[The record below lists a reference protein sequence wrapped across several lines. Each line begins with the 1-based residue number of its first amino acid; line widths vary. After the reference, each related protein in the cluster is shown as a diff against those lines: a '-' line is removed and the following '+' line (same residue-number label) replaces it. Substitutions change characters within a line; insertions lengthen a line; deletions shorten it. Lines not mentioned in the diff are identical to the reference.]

1 MDAIEKLERRLG
13 EAIAAEDFET
23 AAALRDAIA
32 GLRDGTSNLRPQ
44 VPGRMGLGT
53 SQEVYVTDAA
63 RPLPKKP
70 DPMTRNHKPGGRRSR

>member
-1 MDAIEKLERRLG
+1 MTILDDLEARMRK
-13 EAIAAEDFET
+13 AAAEGDFET

-32 GLRDGTSNLRPQ
+32 RIRSGESNLREQ

-53 SQEVYVTDAA
+53 SQEDYVRDPA

-70 DPMTRNHKPGGRRSR
+70 DPLTKNYKPGGRRR